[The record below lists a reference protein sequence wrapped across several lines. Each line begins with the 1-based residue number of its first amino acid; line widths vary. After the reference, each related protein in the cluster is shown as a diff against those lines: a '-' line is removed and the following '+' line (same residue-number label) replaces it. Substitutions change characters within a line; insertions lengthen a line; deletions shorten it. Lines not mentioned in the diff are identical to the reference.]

1 MLFLFEQ
8 EEAVRRY
15 GNRKLQEGIEMGME
29 KGMAKMSR
37 NTARRIVRNGGDVQ
51 MIMKLTDLTEAE
63 ARRIF
68 DEETGDDKGSKHE

>member
-15 GNRKLQEGIEMGME
+15 GNRKRQEGIDRVN
-29 KGMAKMSR
+29 R

-51 MIMKLTDLTEAE
+51 MILNITDLTEAE
-63 ARRIF
+63 ARRIY
-68 DEETGDDKGSKHE
+68 DEETGDDKDQNYE